1 MSAIKVVLTENYV
14 ALLFL
19 TIGGRLSTQF
29 IRQWEAI
36 EADWSSRN
44 VLFCDGN
51 TTTGNCL
58 DKYPL
63 AKYPLTVSHLLK
75 QLLFIICMLKLCSHL
90 YISLNYIYSLPLTPY
105 ALFWVF
111 AVNEHIRHTSVGFF
125 LLEKHWG
132 EAEAKNFGYSI
143 KNNYETQ
150 NKMKSPLEWPGFH
163 TSKSPW
169 PKYIQCLV
177 GCFRCEECWEKK
189 KKKKK
194 PFPTE
199 HQWSFWFFYLSFL
212 FPPHSLTPPLF
223 ACMLELR
230 PLLPALI
237 KKNKKKQALID
248 YQHLLYPSSSS
259 L

>member
-1 MSAIKVVLTENYV
+1 MA
-14 ALLFL
+14 
-19 TIGGRLSTQF
+19 
-29 IRQWEAI
+29 
-36 EADWSSRN
+36 
-44 VLFCDGN
+44 
-51 TTTGNCL
+51 GNCL

-111 AVNEHIRHTSVGFF
+111 AVNEHIRHTSLGFF

-132 EAEAKNFGYSI
+132 EAEAKHFGYSI
-143 KNNYETQ
+143 KKNYETQ

-189 KKKKK
+189 KKLVFCFLQNTSEVFGSFIYLFFSHLTLSH
-194 PFPTE
+194 PLYLNAC
-199 HQWSFWFFYLSFL
+199 WSCGLCCQ
-212 FPPHSLTPPLF
+212 HS
-223 ACMLELR
+223 
-230 PLLPALI
+230 
-237 KKNKKKQALID
+237 
-248 YQHLLYPSSSS
+248 
-259 L
+259 